1 MLLLDLLLPILG
13 VVLDQLTKYFAV
25 TRLQGNGSVSLIPGV
40 FQLTYCENAGAA
52 FSLFSGKR
60 WLLALISAVMLAALI
75 FALRKN
81 LMAAGVGRWGLRLV
95 IAGAAGNL
103 IDRVLYGYVV
113 DFFDFRLI
121 NFPIFNVADVLLNI
135 GVVLMLIDI
144 LFLEPK
150 RDKKEKNG
158 GNTADHSG
166 N

>member
-40 FQLTYCENAGAA
+40 FQLTYCENTGAA

-150 RDKKEKNG
+150 RAKKEKNG

>member
-1 MLLLDLLLPILG
+1 MLLPDLLLPILG
-13 VVLDQLTKYFAV
+13 VILDQITKYLAV
-25 TRLQGNGSVSLIPGV
+25 ANLRGNGSVPLIPGV

-52 FSLFSGKR
+52 FSIFSGKR
-60 WLLALISAVMLAALI
+60 WLLILISAAMLAALI

-81 LMAAGVGRWGLRLV
+81 LMPAGLGRWGLRLV

-103 IDRVLYGYVV
+103 IDRVLYGFVV

-135 GVVLMLIDI
+135 GVVFMLIQI
-144 LFLEPK
+144 LFLDSK
-150 RDKKEKNG
+150 QVKKEKNG

-166 N
+166 D

>member
-1 MLLLDLLLPILG
+1 
-13 VVLDQLTKYFAV
+13 
-25 TRLQGNGSVSLIPGV
+25 
-40 FQLTYCENAGAA
+40 
-52 FSLFSGKR
+52 
-60 WLLALISAVMLAALI
+60 MLAVLVLAMK
-75 FALRKN
+75 KN
-81 LMAAGVGRWGLRLV
+81 LLGRGLGRWGLRLV

-144 LFLEPK
+144 LFLEPT
-150 RDKKEKNG
+150 RAKKEKNG

>member
-1 MLLLDLLLPILG
+1 
-13 VVLDQLTKYFAV
+13 
-25 TRLQGNGSVSLIPGV
+25 
-40 FQLTYCENAGAA
+40 
-52 FSLFSGKR
+52 
-60 WLLALISAVMLAALI
+60 MLAALV

-150 RDKKEKNG
+150 RAKKEKNG